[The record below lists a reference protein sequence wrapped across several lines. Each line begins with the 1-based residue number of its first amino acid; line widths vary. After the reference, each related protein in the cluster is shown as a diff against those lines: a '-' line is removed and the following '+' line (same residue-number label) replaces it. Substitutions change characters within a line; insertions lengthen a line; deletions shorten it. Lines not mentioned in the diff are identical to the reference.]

1 MPRFKKITDKEKK
14 EHQRELVQKALKELE
29 AKKKNGRPTKLTKK
43 FIDVANEVITYNIN
57 AIIHTDEDLLFL
69 INDKL
74 SKKER
79 IDDRTFQRWKAKA
92 REGNEEELDKNGKTF
107 VVLIKRNLILQKDRL
122 FSDLQDDPKGWQ
134 RFAWIL
140 ERKFD
145 DWNIKVKTDI
155 TSGGQQIVGFNY
167 LPPKTGE
174 QKTDE

>member
-14 EHQRELVQKALKELE
+14 EHQKELAKKALKELE
-29 AKKKNGRPTKLTKK
+29 SKKKNGRPTKLTQK
-43 FIDVANEVITYNIN
+43 FLEVADKIINDNIN

-69 INDKL
+69 INDQL
-74 SKKER
+74 SKKEK

-92 REGNEEELDKNGKTF
+92 REGKEEELDKNGKTF
-107 VVLIKRNLILQKDRL
+107 VVLLKKALIEQKKRL
-122 FSDLQDDPKGWQ
+122 FLDLQDDVKGWQ

-174 QKTDE
+174 TKTDE